1 MHVVFV
7 EPAAPASQRE
17 FVRALVQAGARVSA
31 VGSQP
36 ASALD
41 DELRRWLLRYE
52 QVPSPS
58 DPELLAGA
66 TRRIGE
72 HLRVDRL
79 EVTLQAHVLS
89 AAQAREEL
97 GIGGTSPRTA
107 RLCHDRPAM
116 KEVVRAGG
124 VPCADSLGSDSA
136 PEILAFV
143 ERIGFP
149 LAVKPRA
156 AAGVEGTT
164 RVDGVKELLETFER
178 FGVGRGG
185 EVAVESFYE
194 GHEAFYDTIT
204 IGGSVAHE
212 FITHCYPTVLEG
224 RRTRWISPQL
234 ITTNRIETAPG
245 YQPVLE
251 MGRKVNRLLG
261 VDTSATHL
269 EWFFGPEGHRFSEI
283 ACRPPRVRAWELYAL
298 ANDIDIHLEWAT
310 AVAWGRTV
318 RKASRR
324 CSAGIIALRPDR
336 DGVIAGYDGADE
348 VWRRFGRW
356 IIDAHLPPEG
366 TPTRPFETSYMAN
379 AWIRMK
385 HPDYDALK
393 SMLDTVG
400 QVLQARAR

>member
-7 EPAAPASQRE
+7 EPAVPTGQRE
-17 FVRALVQAGARVSA
+17 FVRALVQAGVRVSA
-31 VGSQP
+31 VGTEPVS
-36 ASALD
+36 SLD
-41 DELRRWLLRYE
+41 GELRRWLAHYE
-52 QVPSPS
+52 QVASTS
-58 DPELLAGA
+58 DPTLLAEA
-66 TRRIGE
+66 TERIGG

-79 EVTLQAHVLS
+79 EATLQAHVLA
-89 AAQAREEL
+89 AAQARDEL
-97 GIGGTSPRTA
+97 GLGGTSPRTA
-107 RLCHDRPAM
+107 RLCHDRAAM
-116 KEVVRAGG
+116 KEVLRAGG
-124 VPCADSLGSDSA
+124 VPCSASLGSDSA
-136 PEILAFV
+136 EEILAFA

-164 RVDGVKELLETFER
+164 RIDGMEELLRAFDR
-178 FGVGRGG
+178 FGIGRGG

-204 IGGSVAHE
+204 IGRRVAHE
-212 FITHCYPTVLEG
+212 FITHCYPTVLEA

-234 ITTNRIETAPG
+234 LTTNRIETAPG

-283 ACRPPRVRAWELYAL
+283 ACRPPRVRAWELYAI
-298 ANDIDIHLEWAT
+298 ANDIDVHLEWAT

-324 CSAGIIALRPDR
+324 LSAGVIALRPDR
-336 DGVIAGYDGADE
+336 DGVIAGHEGADE
-348 VWRRFGRW
+348 VWRRFGSW
-356 IIDAHLPPEG
+356 IIDAHLPPAG
-366 TPTRPFETSYMAN
+366 TPTRPVESGYMAN

-385 HPDYDALK
+385 HPDYDTLK
-393 SMLDTVG
+393 SIMDEVG
-400 QVLQARAR
+400 EIFQTRAR